1 MSETM
6 KSVQYSL
13 VDTFYRIAPER
24 FHYLKFILEGY
35 DNLAVLSMISS
46 QSGVVRLKC
55 SFESLAELLE
65 LLAAISQDI
74 KRPTY

>member
-1 MSETM
+1 MNSE
-6 KSVQYSL
+6 QACL
-13 VDTFYRIAPER
+13 VDTYYRIAPER

-55 SFESLAELLE
+55 SIESLTELLE
-65 LLAAISQDI
+65 LLASVSQDV
-74 KRPTY
+74 KRPSF

>member
-1 MSETM
+1 M
-6 KSVQYSL
+6 KSEQHCL
-13 VDTFYRIAPER
+13 VDTYYRIAPGR

-55 SFESLAELLE
+55 SVESLAELLE
-65 LLAAISQDI
+65 LLASVSQAV
-74 KRPTY
+74 KRPSF